1 MNCEQANRPR
11 GVADQE
17 PCPPRKALER
27 MAALELSAKAKE
39 LSGELGLH
47 VLTHVPNRVAGVY
60 ARRIDLAQGRM
71 ALIIADRHKLLV
83 PWRPALEHF
92 AGKGLKG
99 ALRRQ
104 TLSWKLE
111 RGIGIG
117 LPPM

>member
-1 MNCEQANRPR
+1 MSQLLALNPGLPRRSLGSRMHLLLIEDDAEAAKYLAKGLRESGYTVDIAANGRDGLFQAT
-11 GVADQE
+11 E
-17 PCPPRKALER
+17 ETY
-27 MAALELSAKAKE
+27 E
-39 LSGELGLH
+39 
-47 VLTHVPNRVAGVY
+47 
-60 ARRIDLAQGRM
+60 
-71 ALIIADRHKLLV
+71 LIIADRHKLLV